1 MTLNDIQRAA
11 VVLFAARE
19 AGSEGS
25 LDQMRAVCHVIR
37 NRVQAQWH
45 EDYLAAVEAA
55 DQPRNVTTLRLND
68 RKLGMLAKEIDA
80 IFYGSDDG
88 EIARLCGR
96 QDKERG
102 PLLYWYF
109 IDRTVTDWFRRNII
123 AKPQEHRQR
132 AQVGNN
138 MYLYE

>member
-19 AGSEGS
+19 AGLEGS

-37 NRVQAQWH
+37 NRVTAQWH
-45 EDYLAAVEAA
+45 EDYLAAVEEA
-55 DQPRNVTTLRLND
+55 DQPRSVTKLRLND
-68 RKLGMLAKEIDA
+68 RRLAMLTREVDA
-80 IFYGSDDG
+80 IFYGSDDS

-96 QDKERG
+96 QGKDHG
-102 PLLYWYF
+102 PLLYWTF
-109 IDRTVTDWFRRNII
+109 IDRPISKWFVANVVN
-123 AKPQEHRQR
+123 KPQEHRQR
-132 AQVGNN
+132 AKVGNN